1 MGIIINSDYVLANG
15 IIVNNVYASF
25 KDSQITL
32 DKIYNKVNNQNDYN
46 DYRFIL
52 RCNYYIYSSKDFR
65 FQEKP
70 HIEMQSLEMYIS
82 KEDLLKDPYTIMYET
97 LKMIYEDNTDDI

>member
-1 MGIIINSDYVLANG
+1 MKKINNFIDGKSIKSISDKYLD
-15 IIVNNVYASF
+15 VNDPSTGEVI
-25 KDSQITL
+25 SQVIL
-32 DKIYNKVNNQNDYN
+32 SNQNDYN